1 MLILYYESLKSS
13 YAATIV
19 SCGDGGKA
27 VDGGATGGGDP
38 VENQA
43 PPVGDLVAMGVRQ
56 LVEDAV
62 GAQQAKF
69 AADGS
74 RTAPSLGFGRGWGSI
89 QQALQIPIAQ
99 AVEGE
104 LAPVDRFQQSVI
116 VRIK

>member
-1 MLILYYESLKSS
+1 
-13 YAATIV
+13 
-19 SCGDGGKA
+19 
-27 VDGGATGGGDP
+27 
-38 VENQA
+38 
-43 PPVGDLVAMGVRQ
+43 MGVRQ

-69 AADGS
+69 APDGS

-104 LAPVDRFQQSVI
+104 LAPVYRFQQSVI
-116 VRIK
+116 VRIKRMQRSQGSTVPADAAFDLSGQFRQRGAVVHPAQGRAVTVQGFLGDLSAAM